1 MTMKVNKDLK
11 LSLDMIKGETSYTI
25 LFFMTTSSSVISV
38 GAAHETLSEGKA
50 DYCMNVCE

>member
-1 MTMKVNKDLK
+1 MKVNKDLK
-11 LSLDMIKGETSYTI
+11 LSLDMIKGETSHTI